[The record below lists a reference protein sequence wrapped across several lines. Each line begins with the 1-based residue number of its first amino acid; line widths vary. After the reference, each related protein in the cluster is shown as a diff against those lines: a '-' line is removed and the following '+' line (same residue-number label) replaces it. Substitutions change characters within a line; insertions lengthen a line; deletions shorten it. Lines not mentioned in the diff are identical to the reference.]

1 MTDWWI
7 VLFALWL
14 LVLSS
19 NSKTFDEEYC
29 ELSQLDAPLGSSVLI
44 PCKFSRIDHWV
55 EWSHSPGS
63 KTYMMKKRRDVV
75 KLSANGRVK
84 FQDPRDGRV
93 KAFPIQAT
101 QGNYSICIYDL
112 QKTDLGS
119 YLCKLRNDCFKVELS
134 AADGGL
140 RENTKLLI
148 YILICGAIPIC
159 FLCFYCYMQCL
170 QFRQERLQD
179 AMTLEC
185 EN

>member
-1 MTDWWI
+1 MKST
-7 VLFALWL
+7 VSYPNSTLHLALL
-14 LVLSS
+14 CSYLA
-19 NSKTFDEEYC
+19 NSQ
-29 ELSQLDAPLGSSVLI
+29 ELTTGL
-44 PCKFSRIDHWV
+44 
-55 EWSHSPGS
+55 
-63 KTYMMKKRRDVV
+63 
-75 KLSANGRVK
+75 NGPTPQA